1 MNTKFLENKLDL
13 IILVLGK
20 TLNGVK
26 LTDDEL
32 RDIKELCDQSEEK
45 YLKNIEVSKAF
56 QKHMSLSMEMYK
68 LEQEFPELRKKFDE

>member
-45 YLKNIEVSKAF
+45 YLRNIEMSKAF
-56 QKHMSLSMEMYK
+56 QKHMSLSMEMYR

>member
-32 RDIKELCDQSEEK
+32 RDIKELCNQSEEK
-45 YLKNIEVSKAF
+45 YLRNIEMSKAF

-68 LEQEFPELRKKFDE
+68 LEQEFPELRNKFDE

>member
-1 MNTKFLENKLDL
+1 MSIKFLENKLDL

-26 LTDDEL
+26 LTDNEL

-56 QKHMSLSMEMYK
+56 QKHMSLSMEMYR

>member
-56 QKHMSLSMEMYK
+56 QKHMSLSMEMYR

>member
-32 RDIKELCDQSEEK
+32 RDIKKLCDQSEEK